1 MTPDQALDLLLQG
14 MRKSPPKLATALRSV
29 APDASLAWFD
39 ARMRTALR
47 GTPEASL
54 TDDELA
60 ELYTKYAIDKFN
72 LNDRGY
78 IASVHPIELWMLNY
92 LRQHPNASESE
103 LRIASQQAR
112 LTSYRWLFK
121 THHPVTQN
129 RRIRHMVELQA
140 YAAIGQS
147 WRALGYP
154 FEKLTPSFAAAI
166 GASGDR
172 PDALAQLIG
181 IVANDGRMR
190 SPQRIESLDFA
201 SGTPYETHFVHAPF
215 AGTPA
220 VSPQIIDVVHRL
232 LRDVVLGG
240 TGERLADG
248 LPLGNG
254 HTLDVYGKTGTGD
267 QRFDVFAPGARL
279 IESRKVNRTAT
290 FVFVI
295 DNRFFGTLTA
305 YVHEPYAARYTF
317 TSAMAVQLLKSMAPA
332 LQPLLDPQAA
342 PAAAGGAQPAAK
354 SGPMQVTLKLKS
366 PDPMLPYGLD
376 QDGMAGDV
384 VGPAGLA
391 HPDSLGSTTNG
402 AGPYMIDPKATI
414 LNSQYV
420 YVKNPYYWDPSA
432 QAWDKVVIK
441 IISDGNSRMS
451 ALKTGQV
458 QVAEGA
464 ATEAAEAEA
473 AGLTI
478 YSAPSAM
485 LGMYIGDIDGK
496 IVPALKDV
504 RVRQALNFAID
515 RKGIADS
522 LYGKYGKPTTQF
534 VPEGIGG
541 YVAKLEDVYPYD
553 PKKAKALLAAAGF
566 GDGFKF
572 TLVEQPAVSSGDLL
586 AQAMVANWKDIG
598 VDVTLKPTDSFAT
611 YVPIMLSQK
620 YPATTL
626 TFQYSVQLTDTQQ
639 LVTNPALYNYMGFTD
654 QKANELAEAQR
665 KHNIDSPE
673 GVAAAEASET
683 YMVENAFLTP
693 VVSVDALLFATKGV
707 DGLKF
712 STYPWPDPTN
722 WKPVK

>member
-1 MTPDQALDLLLQG
+1 MSDTELPWRRAARGTLIAAT
-14 MRKSPPKLATALRSV
+14 LATATFALSCAASAATLTVAATAGPTTLDPTTSSNGVPSV
-29 APDASLAWFD
+29 WF
-39 ARMRTALR
+39 
-47 GTPEASL
+47 PNL
-54 TDDELA
+54 T
-60 ELYTKYAIDKFN
+60 
-72 LNDRGY
+72 
-78 IASVHPIELWMLNY
+78 
-92 LRQHPNASESE
+92 
-103 LRIASQQAR
+103 
-112 LTSYRWLFK
+112 
-121 THHPVTQN
+121 
-129 RRIRHMVELQA
+129 
-140 YAAIGQS
+140 YAALI
-147 WRALGYP
+147 WRAPNGEAKPGLALNWAYSDDR
-154 FEKLTPSFAAAI
+154 LSFVMNLREGVKFSDGSPMTAA
-166 GASGDR
+166 
-172 PDALAQLIG
+172 
-181 IVANDGRMR
+181 
-190 SPQRIESLDFA
+190 
-201 SGTPYETHFVHAPF
+201 
-215 AGTPA
+215 
-220 VSPQIIDVVHRL
+220 DVVNWLKHYKEKGSFTAW
-232 LRDVVLGG
+232 LG
-240 TGERLADG
+240 
-248 LPLGNG
+248 
-254 HTLDVYGKTGTGD
+254 
-267 QRFDVFAPGARL
+267 
-279 IESRKVNRTAT
+279 KVSDISAT
-290 FVFVI
+290 
-295 DNRFFGTLTA
+295 
-305 YVHEPYAARYTF
+305 
-317 TSAMAVQLLKSMAPA
+317 
-332 LQPLLDPQAA
+332 
-342 PAAAGGAQPAAK
+342 
-354 SGPMQVTLKLKS
+354 GPMQVTLKLNS

-441 IISDGNSRMS
+441 IISDGNSLMS

-473 AGLTI
+473 AGLKI

-553 PKKAKALLAAAGF
+553 PKKAKALLADAGF
-566 GDGFKF
+566 GDGFEF

-586 AQAMVANWKDIG
+586 AQAVVANWKDVG

-693 VVSVDALLFATKGV
+693 VVSVDALLFATKDV

-712 STYPWPDPTN
+712 PTYPWPNPTN
-722 WKPVK
+722 WKPAK